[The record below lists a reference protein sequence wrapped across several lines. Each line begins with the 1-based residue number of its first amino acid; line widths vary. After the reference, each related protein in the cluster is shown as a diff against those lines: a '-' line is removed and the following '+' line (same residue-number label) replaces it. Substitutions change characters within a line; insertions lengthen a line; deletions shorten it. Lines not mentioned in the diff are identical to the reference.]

1 MERARSAPPRTR
13 RLRQLLDEE
22 RPLVLPG
29 CFNAI
34 SAVMAERAGAKA
46 LYVSGAGVINGL
58 AAYPDLGLLSMAEV
72 VGQVRY
78 VCNAVT
84 VPVVADADTGF
95 GEGLLLWR
103 TVEEYERAGLAGMHL
118 EDQQMPKRCGH
129 LEGKSLIPREDM
141 VKKVRT
147 AVRARS
153 DPSFVL
159 IARTDA
165 RAVEGFDAAVARAR
179 AYVDAGADMIFP
191 EALTTEEEFARFA
204 ELVPVPLLA
213 NMTEFGKSP
222 LLPAERLCQLGYR
235 VVIFPMTA
243 FRMMLKAFE
252 RCYATLLHEG
262 TQQRLL
268 PEMAT
273 RAELYDAIRY
283 PEYEA
288 LDRELGAGGT
298 DRRT

>member
-1 MERARSAPPRTR
+1 M
-13 RLRQLLDEE
+13 
-22 RPLVLPG
+22 LPG

-58 AAYPDLGLLSMAEV
+58 AAYPDIGLLSMAEV
-72 VGQVRY
+72 VAQLRY
-78 VCNAVT
+78 ICRAVT

-103 TVEEYERAGLAGMHL
+103 TVEEYERAGVAGMHL

-129 LEGKSLIPREDM
+129 LEGKSLVPREDM

-153 DPSFVL
+153 DPRFL
-159 IARTDA
+159 IIARTDA
-165 RAVEGFDAAVARAR
+165 RAVEGFDVAVERAR

-191 EALTTEEEFARFA
+191 EALTSEDELARFA

-222 LLPAERLCQLGYR
+222 LLPAERLCRLGYR
-235 VVIFPMTA
+235 AVIFPMTA

-252 RCYATLLHEG
+252 RCYATLLQEG
-262 TQQRLL
+262 TQRRLV
-268 PEMAT
+268 PEMTT
-273 RAELYDAIRY
+273 RAELYEAMRY
-283 PEYEA
+283 PDYER
-288 LDRELGAGGT
+288 LDRELGAEGT
-298 DRRT
+298 ER